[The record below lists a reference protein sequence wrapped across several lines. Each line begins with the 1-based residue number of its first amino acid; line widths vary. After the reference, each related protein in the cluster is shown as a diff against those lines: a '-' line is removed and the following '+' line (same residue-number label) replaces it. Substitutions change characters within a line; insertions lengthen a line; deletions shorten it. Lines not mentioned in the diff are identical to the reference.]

1 MNRLLKKVQKL
12 EKEFIQFKNSNNLI
26 EYTIT
31 DIDADFL
38 DKFDILDSKIN
49 DFENQIKET
58 YIHIYDY
65 LDKYSKP
72 KHMIIDGH
80 PPIDY
85 DSHELLI
92 SEDLDV
98 IGCDSI
104 VQFSFSDVSYKC
116 SLNNDKPG
124 RKKYGSL
131 QDLLA
136 TNECVN
142 STVGIHDGTNVELPH
157 IRKSKKYN
165 SIIEFDLDPEL
176 VEFHLRKLVKNDKAY
191 WTNKQKYEV
200 IEYSKNGFFKTH
212 IDKQI
217 KRTHYGTLLIFP
229 PAIGELSHTG
239 GELILDKGRVQFDS
253 SKNEEFTFIAFHINI
268 PHECKEVLSGKRV
281 VFKTELYSTMPVNH
295 HSKIDMCYSD

>member
-12 EKEFIQFKNSNNLI
+12 EKEFIQFKNANDLI

-31 DIDADFL
+31 DINAEFL
-38 DKFDILDSKIN
+38 NQFEILDSKIS

-58 YIHIYDY
+58 YIHIHDY

-85 DSHELLI
+85 SEPLSYEVFDSTE
-92 SEDLDV
+92 
-98 IGCDSI
+98 CDSI
-104 VQFSFSDVSYKC
+104 VQFSFSDVTYKC
-116 SLNNDKPG
+116 SLNNNGAG

-136 TNECVN
+136 TNDCVN

-165 SIIEFDLDPEL
+165 SIIEFDLDPEI
-176 VEFHLRKLVKNDKAY
+176 VEFNLRKLVKNDKAY

-212 IDKQI
+212 SDKQI

-253 SKNEEFTFIAFHINI
+253 SKNKEFTFIAFHTNLL
-268 PHECKEVLSGKRV
+268 HECKEVLSGKRV
-281 VFKTELYSTMPVNH
+281 VFKTELYSTVPVNH
-295 HSKIDMCYSD
+295 HSKLDMCYSD